1 MSTVETTA
9 AAPGSHR
16 ITWVHPPGGLLGL
29 SLLNGLL
36 RLLTLGVYHFWGKT
50 EVRQRIWS
58 AVRIDG
64 EPLEYRGTGAEL
76 FKGFI
81 IVFLLVI
88 VPLGL
93 IGLLPLLLEG
103 GMRAETLQGVVQ
115 LAIFLLIFALGGL
128 AMFRARRYRL
138 SRTRWRG
145 IRGGLTGGSLPF
157 AWTYLWTTM
166 LIPMTLGWIVPWRAV
181 KLHRAL
187 LVETQFGDKSFTFT
201 GRSGPLYARYWLVW
215 VSAIVLYIAVSVG
228 IAGVFLAGVGSG
240 PVGPGTPPQFS
251 STQMA
256 SLAAIVLGA
265 LFVFALIR
273 AWYSSGM
280 FNYFASQTRYEGGSF
295 RLRATV
301 PSLVWLVATNYLMR
315 LLSLGVLSP
324 VAEARSFRYIVDR
337 LSIEGNVDWPSVGQ
351 NPAALMARGEGLAEA
366 FDVDAF

>member
-1 MSTVETTA
+1 MSTVDITG
-9 AAPGSHR
+9 APGSHR
-16 ITWVHPPGGLLGL
+16 IAWVQPPGGFLGL

-36 RLLTLGVYHFWGKT
+36 RILTLGVYHFWGKT

-81 IVFLLVI
+81 IVFLLLI
-88 VPLGL
+88 LPLAL
-93 IGLLPLLLEG
+93 VGLLPLLLEG
-103 GMRAETLQGVVQ
+103 DMRAETLQGLIQV
-115 LAIFLLIFALGGL
+115 AIFSLIFALGGL

-145 IRGGLTGGSLPF
+145 IRGGLTGSSLSF
-157 AWTYLWTTM
+157 AWTYLWTMM
-166 LIPMTLGWIVPWRAV
+166 LIPMTLGWISPWRDV

-187 LVETQFGDKSFTFT
+187 FMETQFGDKGFIFT

-215 VSAIVLYIAVSVG
+215 VSRLVLYIAVFAG
-228 IAGVFLAGVGSG
+228 IGAVALAGG
-240 PVGPGTPPQFS
+240 PVTPGEAPRLS
-251 STQMA
+251 SAQIAAMV
-256 SLAAIVLGA
+256 AIVIGG

-280 FNYFASQTRYEGGSF
+280 FNYFAAQTRYQGLSF
-295 RLRATV
+295 RLNTTV
-301 PSLVWLVATNYLMR
+301 PSLVWLVATNYIIR
-315 LLSLGVLSP
+315 LLSLGILSP
-324 VAEARSFRYIVDR
+324 VAEARSMHYIVDR
-337 LSIEGNVDWPSVGQ
+337 LTIEGDVDWAAIGQ

>member
-9 AAPGSHR
+9 APGPHR
-16 ITWVHPPGGLLGL
+16 LTWVHPPGGFFGL

-36 RLLTLGVYHFWGKT
+36 RILTLGVYHFWGKT

-64 EPLEYRGTGAEL
+64 EPLEYRGTGGEL
-76 FKGFI
+76 FKGFL
-81 IVFLLVI
+81 IVFLVVV

-93 IGLLPLLLEG
+93 IGLLPLLLG
-103 GMRAETLQGVVQ
+103 GGLGFDALLQFVIIGLVLV
-115 LAIFLLIFALGGL
+115 LGGL

-145 IRGGLTGGSLPF
+145 IRGGLTGSSLSF
-157 AWTYLWTTM
+157 AWTYLWTMM
-166 LIPMTLGWIVPWRAV
+166 LIPLTLGWIVPWRAV

-187 LVETQFGDKSFTFT
+187 FVETQFGDKGFIFT

-215 VSAIVLYIAVSVG
+215 VSAIVLYFVVAFGIVG
-228 IAGVFLAGVGSG
+228 VVVAGG
-240 PVGPGTPPQFS
+240 PPQPGPQGTPYQFS
-251 STQMA
+251 NAQIAAMV
-256 SLAAIVLGA
+256 AIVLGA
-265 LFVFALIR
+265 FFVFALIR

-280 FNYFASQTRYEGGSF
+280 FNYFASQTMYEGCTF

-301 PSLVWLVATNYLMR
+301 PSLMWLVATNYLLR
-315 LLSLGVLSP
+315 LLSLGILSP
-324 VAEARSFRYIVDR
+324 IAEARSMRYIVDR
-337 LSIEGNVDWPSVGQ
+337 LTVEGHVDWAVIGQ